1 MGTDEQAQRTIQPLS
16 ISEIIFT
23 ALAGVIGLIGLFF
36 VIPQA
41 SRFKANGFLL
51 KHRKTWQIYWLALGL
66 KLAFVLL
73 VIVIATHRPRP

>member
-36 VIPQA
+36 CDTPGIQIQ
-41 SRFKANGFLL
+41 SERILL
-51 KHRKTWQIYWLALGL
+51 KHRKTWQIYWLAFGL
-66 KLAFVLL
+66 KWAFLL
-73 VIVIATHRPRP
+73 LMFAIATHRPRP